1 MSLDYVEG
9 VDEVGAAEASDVFGG
24 NFLFIGFEIEF

>member
-24 NFLFIGFEIEF
+24 DFLLVCLEVGF